1 MGCNLLYTGGE
12 YENFI
17 MEATIVNHDN
27 DGIGFVFGWQ
37 SISDHYQAVAINDNW
52 PSPAA
57 DGVDGPFMKLK
68 RRDSRSFRSSR
79 YPFPFLPRASASSSF
94 IASNCFF
101 AARTIFFSF
110 GSSPTSSSR

>member
-1 MGCNLLYTGGE
+1 MLWAQRDEKSTSGLSSR
-12 YENFI
+12 
-17 MEATIVNHDN
+17 D
-27 DGIGFVFGWQ
+27 DGDAHARRRRAYG
-37 SISDHYQAVAINDNW
+37 
-52 PSPAA
+52 
-57 DGVDGPFMKLK
+57 
-68 RRDSRSFRSSR
+68 RDSRFFRSSR